1 MRRQLK
7 PIHGNSLLLVSA
19 ILLLL
24 LGSIAQF
31 INLIVGLALS
41 QVFLILLPTLVF
53 AAILNIDFKREFRLN
68 SFTFKE
74 FLLVTVIVFCFY
86 PVAVF
91 SNAIITS
98 ILSRLGEVPPSIIP
112 IPETSRD
119 FIFSLII
126 ISGFAGFCEE
136 FMFRGFIMR
145 SYEGLGQ
152 RKALIL
158 SSILFGIFHFTLQNL
173 LGPILLGLVIGYIV
187 IRTNS
192 LWMGIYAHM
201 LNNAIAISLGM
212 FIISKLPQENLEVEG
227 TLASMIMGLIVLLVI
242 ALIFGFMGYL
252 ALKKLKKITE
262 EKVLFSDTTTTQEQH
277 LEEQFSVYYPEE
289 TPERVSTP
297 LSWIPAVIVILTF
310 IIFSVI
316 EMFAIMNPNF
326 FNF

>member
-1 MRRQLK
+1 MKRQLK

-19 ILLLL
+19 VLLLL
-24 LGSIAQF
+24 LGSIAQL
-31 INLIVGLALS
+31 INLLVGLALS

-53 AAILNIDFKREFRLN
+53 AAFLNIDFKKEFRLN
-68 SFTFKE
+68 PFTIKE
-74 FLLVTVIVFCFY
+74 FLLVTGITFCFY

-98 ILSRLGEVPPSIIP
+98 ILSRLGEVPPNIIS
-112 IPETSRD
+112 IPETSKD
-119 FIFSLII
+119 FIFSLIV
-126 ISGFAGFCEE
+126 ISGFAGICEE
-136 FMFRGFIMR
+136 FLFRGFIMR
-145 SYEGLGQ
+145 SFEGLGQ
-152 RKALIL
+152 RKALII

-173 LGPILLGLVIGYIV
+173 LGPIILGLVIGYIV

-201 LNNAIAISLGM
+201 LNNAIALSLGK
-212 FIISKLPQENLEVEG
+212 IIMSMPQETLEVEG
-227 TLASMIMGLIVLLVI
+227 TLATMIMGLIVLLVI

-262 EKVLFSDTTTTQEQH
+262 EKVLASNTTTTQEQH

-289 TPERVSTP
+289 TPEKVSTP
-297 LSWIPAVIVILTF
+297 LSWIPAIIVVLTF

-316 EMFAIMNPNF
+316 EVFVIMNPNF